1 MEIALGKH
9 LTPRVPKVGITITKS
24 HCPWSCSCM
33 NKRYKMEAFVLE
45 NNFTFTYFVIGNS
58 LKTFLLCNPVSW
70 NLHTKFKA
78 IVDRMVTSIPKRS
91 LCPNLWA
98 LWRFDFQRLLGFGEW
113 KTQEPALRH
122 QGVNTST
129 NVLVWEGKKQGD
141 LCWQNSTRKSPT
153 ILNNTRKSP
162 SVINWNKLV
171 L

>member
-33 NKRYKMEAFVLE
+33 NKGYKMEAFVLE
-45 NNFTFTYFVIGNS
+45 NNFTFTNFVIGNS

-98 LWRFDFQRLLGFGEW
+98 LWRFDLQRLLGFGEW
-113 KTQEPALRH
+113 ETQSQLYEVRELTQVQTSWCERERNKMICVGKTTLGSLPLF
-122 QGVNTST
+122 
-129 NVLVWEGKKQGD
+129 
-141 LCWQNSTRKSPT
+141 
-153 ILNNTRKSP
+153 
-162 SVINWNKLV
+162 
-171 L
+171 